1 MNRVATVISIT
12 FCTLAAG
19 CASTPE
25 TVSELEEARSAVRTL
40 ESQPKAQTVA
50 SAQLADAERALSS
63 AEALLEDDRALVDV
77 KHEAYVAR
85 RHAEIGMEVIT
96 EAEALE
102 RIEKAEAERQGV
114 LLQARTQEAERAK
127 SLAEERARQATQ
139 SEQEAQRALA
149 VADAAIDEA
158 KRLADELSEM
168 EAEETERGL
177 VLTLGDVLFD
187 TNRAE
192 IKSGASRTMDRLAE
206 YLDNNPERRLLVE
219 GHTDA
224 RGSSEYNEDLSAR
237 RADAVVEALVERGID
252 PDRLRSEGLGEAFPV
267 ASNDTDAGMQQN
279 RRVEIV
285 VSDRNGEFVSAGNR
299 AGVNP

>member
-1 MNRVATVISIT
+1 
-12 FCTLAAG
+12 
-19 CASTPE
+19 
-25 TVSELEEARSAVRTL
+25 
-40 ESQPKAQTVA
+40 
-50 SAQLADAERALSS
+50 
-63 AEALLEDDRALVDV
+63 
-77 KHEAYVAR
+77 
-85 RHAEIGMEVIT
+85 MEVIT
-96 EAEALE
+96 EAAAMEK
-102 RIEKAEAERQGV
+102 IDKAEAERQRV
-114 LLQARTQEAERAK
+114 LLQARTVEAERAK
-127 SLAEERARQATQ
+127 SLAEQRARQASQ

-206 YLDNNPERRLLVE
+206 YLDNNPERRLLIE
-219 GHTDA
+219 GHTDS

-252 PDRLRSEGLGEAFPV
+252 QDRLRSEGLGESFPV

-285 VSDRNGEFVSAGNR
+285 VSDRNGEFVSASNR
-299 AGVNP
+299 AGVTP